1 MSHRQWISGKQ
12 MGKPLNVLIVED
24 SENDALLLLRELR
37 RRGYEPAHQR
47 VCTADGLNSA
57 LEQQPWD
64 IVISDFVMPQFSGL
78 EALKLIKIKGLDI
91 PFIIT
96 SGKISDDTAVMS
108 MKAGAADYIMKDN
121 LTRLGPAIER
131 ELQETSIRKESQKAS
146 KTLKERDEE
155 LHVLKQIDRLKDEF
169 IGLVSHELRT
179 PLTVILG
186 ALSTVITEGD
196 RLSARETKQLVG
208 DAYSEAELL
217 SDILANLLE
226 LARAQANR
234 LQINEEPVNIRET
247 IDIVINRMKQQMLSH
262 PVSIDC
268 DDSIT
273 VNADRVRL
281 QRIFHNL
288 LDNAIKYSAPRTK
301 IEVFAKQK
309 DGEIIIGVKDKGI
322 GISPEKQGML
332 FEPFSRLEPQNSNV
346 TGTGLGLVV
355 CRRLVEAHGGRMWVE
370 SQPGAGSTFLFTL
383 PVPDMGSYR
392 TK

>member
-1 MSHRQWISGKQ
+1 
-12 MGKPLNVLIVED
+12 MGKPLNVLVVED

-37 RRGYEPAHQR
+37 RSGYEPAHQR
-47 VCTADGLNSA
+47 VCTADGLNTA

-78 EALKLIKIKGLDI
+78 EALKLIKRKGLDI

>member
-1 MSHRQWISGKQ
+1 MA
-12 MGKPLNVLIVED
+12 KPLHILIVED
-24 SENDALLLLRELR
+24 SENDALLLLRELKR
-37 RRGYEPAHQR
+37 SGYEPVYER
-47 VCTADGLNSA
+47 VYTPKGLNDA
-57 LEQQPWD
+57 LEKQAWD
-64 IVISDFVMPQFSGL
+64 IIISDFVMPQFSGL
-78 EALKLIKIKGLDI
+78 EALKLTKTKNLDT

-96 SGKISDDTAVMS
+96 SGKISDDTAVLS

-131 ELQETSIRKESQKAS
+131 ELQETAIRRESEKAS
-146 KTLKERDEE
+146 KSLKEREEE

-196 RLSARETKQLVG
+196 RLSAKETKQLVG

-217 SDILANLLE
+217 SNILANLLE

-234 LQINEEPVNIRET
+234 LQISEEPVNMREI
-247 IDIVINRMKQQMLSH
+247 IDTTVNKMKQQMPSH
-262 PVSIDC
+262 PISVDC
-268 DDSIT
+268 DNSIT

-281 QRIFHNL
+281 QRILRNL
-288 LDNAIKYSAPRTK
+288 LDNAAKYSAPRTK
-301 IEVFAKQK
+301 IEIFVRRNK
-309 DGEIIIGVKDKGI
+309 GEFLVGVRDKGI
-322 GISPEKQGML
+322 GIPADKQGML
-332 FEPFSRLEPQNSNV
+332 FEPFQRLEPQNMNA

-355 CRRLVEAHGGRMWVE
+355 CRRLVEAHGGRIWVE
-370 SQPGAGSTFLFTL
+370 SQPGCGSTFQFTL

-392 TK
+392 TE

>member
-1 MSHRQWISGKQ
+1 MA
-12 MGKPLNVLIVED
+12 KPLHVLIVED
-24 SENDALLLLRELR
+24 SENDALLLIRELKR
-37 RRGYEPAHQR
+37 SGYEPVYER
-47 VCTADGLNSA
+47 VYTAKGLSDA
-57 LEQQPWD
+57 LEKQTWE
-64 IVISDFVMPQFSGL
+64 IIISDFVMPQFSGL
-78 EALKLIKIKGLDI
+78 EALKLTKLKNLDI

-96 SGKISDDTAVMS
+96 SGKISDDTAVLS

-131 ELQETSIRKESQKAS
+131 ELQETAVRRESEKAS
-146 KTLKERDEE
+146 KSLKEREEE

-196 RLSARETKQLVG
+196 RLTVKETKQLVG

-217 SDILANLLE
+217 SNILANLLE

-234 LQINEEPVNIRET
+234 LQINEEPVNIREIIET
-247 IDIVINRMKQQMLSH
+247 TVNKMKQQIASH
-262 PVSIDC
+262 PVSVDC

-281 QRIFHNL
+281 QRILHNL
-288 LDNAIKYSAPRTK
+288 LDNAVKYSAPRTK
-301 IEVFAKQK
+301 IEIFARRNK
-309 DGEIIIGVKDKGI
+309 GEFVVGVRDKGI
-322 GISPEKQGML
+322 GIPVDKQGML
-332 FEPFSRLEPQNSNV
+332 FEPFQRLEPQNNNA

-370 SQPGAGSTFLFTL
+370 SQPGSGSTFQFTL
-383 PVPDMGSYR
+383 PIPDIGSYR
-392 TK
+392 KE